1 MQFMKWAQ
9 KHLCNKAKWN
19 LLMLYRLQWVVDGE
33 WNMEWI
39 LSKKTRTSYTQIQTD
54 GTNWIHVQI
63 YIVVCCGVVK
73 FIL

>member
-1 MQFMKWAQ
+1 M
-9 KHLCNKAKWN
+9 
-19 LLMLYRLQWVVDGE
+19 VDGE

-63 YIVVCCGVVK
+63 YIVVWCGEIYSVK
-73 FIL
+73 CKNKIYSLLLKERKKIQTE